1 MNKPILKIK
10 NNMDEIERQNEAER
24 RRNRERRE
32 EEGGGVRYDDHIVE
46 SIPIKKVYP
55 NIFTSPNDWVYD
67 TNNCTEKI
75 ELDLPD
81 QDILQLA
88 MIAHDR
94 DITLNHLINEVLHD
108 KIQQDFLQHSR

>member
-1 MNKPILKIK
+1 MSNYDI
-10 NNMDEIERQNEAER
+10 DEIERQRENEEK
-24 RRNRERRE
+24 EKME
-32 EEGGGVRYDDHIVE
+32 DEGGGVRYDDHIVG

-55 NIFTSPNDWVYD
+55 NIFASPNDWVYD

-108 KIQQDFLQHSR
+108 KIQRDFLQHSK

>member
-1 MNKPILKIK
+1 MSNYDI
-10 NNMDEIERQNEAER
+10 DEIERQRENEEK
-24 RRNRERRE
+24 EKME
-32 EEGGGVRYDDHIVE
+32 DEGGGVRYDDHIVG

-55 NIFTSPNDWVYD
+55 NIFASSNDWVYD

-108 KIQQDFLQHSR
+108 KIQRDFLQHSR

>member
-1 MNKPILKIK
+1 MKDKDFDYSAIQYHGKTK
-10 NNMDEIERQNEAER
+10 NYKKQQP
-24 RRNRERRE
+24 E
-32 EEGGGVRYDDHIVE
+32 EDWENEGGGVRYDDHIVG

-55 NIFTSPNDWVYD
+55 NIFASPNDWVYD

-108 KIQQDFLQHSR
+108 KIQRDFLQHSR

>member
-1 MNKPILKIK
+1 MSNYDI
-10 NNMDEIERQNEAER
+10 DEIERQRENEEK
-24 RRNRERRE
+24 EKME
-32 EEGGGVRYDDHIVE
+32 DEGGGVRYDDHIVG

-108 KIQQDFLQHSR
+108 KIQRDFLQHSR